1 MAPGAAWGGREAM
14 RLTRLTLRIKGTVC
28 HLCHEEGATTADHV
42 IPRTRGGRNVLS
54 NLEPAH
60 RSCNSA
66 RQAMPL
72 EEWRRLHPRPVHA
85 LPPSREW

>member
-1 MAPGAAWGGREAM
+1 MAPWGGREAV
-14 RLTRLTLRIKGTVC
+14 RLTALCLRVKGRVC
-28 HLCHEEGATTADHV
+28 HLCYQDGATTADHV
-42 IPRTRGGRNVLS
+42 IPRSHGGPNVLE

-66 RQAMPL
+66 RQDMPL
-72 EEWRRLHPRPVHA
+72 EEWRRLHPRPSTQ